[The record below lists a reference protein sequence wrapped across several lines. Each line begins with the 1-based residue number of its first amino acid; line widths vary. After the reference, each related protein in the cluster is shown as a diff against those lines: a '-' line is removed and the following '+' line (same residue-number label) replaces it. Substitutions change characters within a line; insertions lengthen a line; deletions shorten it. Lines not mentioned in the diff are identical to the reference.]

1 MLLPSF
7 FRKSK
12 TYLNCANLLMIFHK
26 SSKICKKQIDFAM
39 KQRFFIKL
47 YQSYFN
53 PSLVGGVFLPPCWSS
68 FNNSEMVKAKN
79 LTFSKIK

>member
-1 MLLPSF
+1 
-7 FRKSK
+7 
-12 TYLNCANLLMIFHK
+12 
-26 SSKICKKQIDFAM
+26 M